1 MYIRSGLGF
10 GFHCRHIKQLQKEIS
25 HILRLSVRWW
35 RICFFY
41 AILCLEIIGI
51 RHQIT
56 TEIFNS
62 VMYHI
67 YRYKKRTDVINISSY
82 LYIFLKK
89 PKIFW
94 RKKYIPPGTNTH
106 TTYFIEN
113 RKGIPMSSCCIG
125 DTGTFLC
132 GFLIVW
138 IKSYGAR
145 GPP

>member
-51 RHQIT
+51 RRQIT

-94 RKKYIPPGTNTH
+94 RNRYIPPGYTLIAD
-106 TTYFIEN
+106 IEN

>member
-1 MYIRSGLGF
+1 ML
-10 GFHCRHIKQLQKEIS
+10 
-25 HILRLSVRWW
+25 
-35 RICFFY
+35 FY

-51 RHQIT
+51 RRQIT

-67 YRYKKRTDVINISSY
+67 YRYKKRTDVINISSN

-94 RKKYIPPGTNTH
+94 HNRYIPPGYTLIAD
-106 TTYFIEN
+106 IEN
-113 RKGIPMSSCCIG
+113 RKGIPMSSCCFG
-125 DTGTFLC
+125 DTGAFLC